1 MSKMN
6 ERTIHQHTLRDDR
19 YYFRVWLIT
28 TATAAVI
35 FLVPFVLFCTVT
47 NLESPA
53 LRLILE
59 WGIPCALLGLAMAAL
74 AASYAVG
81 FLKNTTDEL
90 AKALEIAHIRESER
104 DAAQQE
110 LVRKLMEERELEREK
125 MQFQAQLAEYEKYA
139 TLAQLSLGAAHEINN
154 PLLGILSHLEL
165 ELKDPRSEEE
175 RIEIQQCIEG
185 TKRISQTIRGLL
197 NYTRP
202 GPLMLTQINLDR
214 VVTETFTF
222 LCHQPMFRNIKLEKR
237 IPSDLPNFNA
247 DANQLSQILMN
258 LLLNAAQ
265 AASDGGTITISA
277 SNTEKNDLVEI
288 RVSDTGCGIP
298 GDILPHVFEPFFT
311 TKHGRGTGLGLSI
324 SQSYVRSHGGEI
336 SIRSVPGEGTAV
348 RFTLPIARESVIL
361 REDGDEVVV

>member
-1 MSKMN
+1 MNTMSAHK
-6 ERTIHQHTLRDDR
+6 QHEHTVRDDR
-19 YYFRVWLIT
+19 YYFRVWMIA

-35 FLVPFVLFCTVT
+35 FLVPFVLFCTIT

-81 FLKNTTDEL
+81 FLKSTTDEL
-90 AKALEIAHIRESER
+90 ARAVEVAHIREGER

-165 ELKDPRSEEE
+165 ELKEPRSEEE

-202 GPLMLTQINLDR
+202 GPLMLTQINLNR
-214 VVTETFTF
+214 VITETFTF

-237 IPSDLPNFNA
+237 IPADLPNFNA

-258 LLLNAAQ
+258 LLLNAAE
-265 AASDGGTITISA
+265 ATSDGGTITISA
-277 SNTEKNDLVEI
+277 SNTDRNDLVEI
-288 RVSDTGCGIP
+288 RVGDTGCGVP

-311 TKHGRGTGLGLSI
+311 TKHGKGTGLGLSI

-336 SIRSVPGEGTAV
+336 SIRSVPGEGTTV
-348 RFTLPIARESVIL
+348 RFSLPIARASVIL

>member
-1 MSKMN
+1 MN
-6 ERTIHQHTLRDDR
+6 EMTAPTDR
-19 YYFRVWLIT
+19 SQNVRGDHYYFRVWLIT
-28 TATAAVI
+28 TASAGVI
-35 FLVPFVLFCTVT
+35 FLVPFLLFCTVA

-53 LRLILE
+53 LRLILT
-59 WGIPCALLGLAMAAL
+59 WGIPYALLGLAMAAL

-81 FLKNTTDEL
+81 FLKRTTDEL
-90 AKALEIAHIRESER
+90 ARALEMAHISEGER

-110 LVRKLMEERELEREK
+110 LVHKLMEERELEREK

-202 GPLMLTQINLDR
+202 GPLMLTQINLER
-214 VVTETFTF
+214 MVSETFTF

-237 IPSDLPNFNA
+237 IPPDLPNFNA

-277 SNTEKNDLVEI
+277 DNTDKNDLVEI
-288 RVSDTGCGIP
+288 RVTDTGCGVP

-311 TKHGRGTGLGLSI
+311 TKHGKGTGLGLSI

-336 SIRSVPGEGTAV
+336 SIRSVIGEGTTV